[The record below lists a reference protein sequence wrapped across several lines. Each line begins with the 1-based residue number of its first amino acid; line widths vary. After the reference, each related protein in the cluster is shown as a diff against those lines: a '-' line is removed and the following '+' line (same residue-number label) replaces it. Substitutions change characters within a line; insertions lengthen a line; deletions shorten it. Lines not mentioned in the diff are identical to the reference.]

1 MTIFLLSF
9 ILLVIVKLTMGKTYY
24 VYIMASL
31 SRRLYTGVTSD
42 LEGRVWQHKS
52 KTIDG
57 FTKRY
62 NITRLVFFE
71 ETNDIYTALEYE
83 KRIKGWRRE
92 KKIYLIE
99 EQNKGWLDL
108 AEQWFET

>member
-1 MTIFLLSF
+1 ME
-9 ILLVIVKLTMGKTYY
+9 KTYY

-31 SRRLYTGVTSD
+31 NRRIYTGVTSD
-42 LEGRVWQHKS
+42 LESRVWQHKS
-52 KTIDG
+52 KIMDG

-62 NITRLVFFE
+62 NITRLVYYD
-71 ETNDIYTALEYE
+71 ETNDVWEALEYE

-92 KKIYLIE
+92 KKIRLIE

-108 AEQWFET
+108 AEQWFDG